1 MRRSRD
7 RDNLVLK
14 DEAGRPYG
22 FYLASDFTSHHEFGI
37 AMLEHSF
44 GIDRS
49 LPGIPGRSI
58 TRPHPQ
64 TWTIGTRI
72 RVETKDSRKGRRR
85 YRNHD
90 IAMLI
95 VGTYN
100 FSGNTLTSR
109 EFAADGI
116 EILGSFSE
124 EAFAIAAYSD
134 TAKAALE
141 EVKYGIENNDLAIL
155 MGGKSRNPFDRG
167 GLVIARAS
175 MIPAEQA
182 QVTMDADLEER
193 RLQEA
198 VTATGIVE
206 KIDAKPIN
214 YGRLTM
220 KRYHALAP
228 AWIIPSILKDRT
240 TAHPV
245 MFYLNP
251 AQQDRN
257 NYGWFTVEELEQWL
271 DGYGPIPKS
280 PIYAESDT

>member
-7 RDNLVLK
+7 RDNLILK
-14 DEAGRPYG
+14 DGAGRPYG
-22 FYLASDFTSHHEFGI
+22 FYLASDFTADHESGI
-37 AMLEHSF
+37 AMLERSF

-58 TRPHPQ
+58 SRPNPQ
-64 TWTIGTRI
+64 AWTISKGI
-72 RVETKDSRKGRRR
+72 RVENEDSRKGRRR

-90 IAMLI
+90 ISMLI
-95 VGTYN
+95 VGAYN
-100 FSGNTLTSR
+100 FNEDTLTSR
-109 EFAADGI
+109 EFATDGI
-116 EILGSFSE
+116 EILGSFSD

-134 TAKAALE
+134 AAKAALV
-141 EVKYGIENNDLAIL
+141 EVKFGLENNDLAIM
-155 MGGKSRNPFDRG
+155 MGGGNQNPFDRG

-175 MIPAEQA
+175 MIPADQA
-182 QVTMDADLEER
+182 KITMDADLEER

-206 KIDAKPIN
+206 KIDAQPIN
-214 YGRLTM
+214 YGRLSM
-220 KRYHALAP
+220 KRYFALAP
-228 AWIIPSILKDRT
+228 SWVNPSFLKDRT